1 MQPTKGKLYLI
12 PTGLGSENLLEVIP
26 SQVNSIIA
34 SIDHYIVENEKS
46 ARKFIKQIAPKKQ
59 QSKLVIYT
67 TDKHRKN
74 QSFEEELSHCEQG
87 ISIGLFSDA
96 GAPGIADPGA
106 SAVGLAHKLNIP
118 VVPIVGSS
126 SILLAMMASG
136 LNGQNFAFNG
146 YLPIKSPE
154 RKDAIK
160 QLERKSKEINQSQ
173 LFIET
178 PYRNNQ
184 FLNDL
189 KQLLS
194 SKTMLCVASNIT
206 MPDEFIKTKTIQQWK
221 RIEVD
226 LHKKPTIFI
235 IHSYNI
241 DTNRRF
247 NQ

>member
-1 MQPTKGKLYLI
+1 
-12 PTGLGSENLLEVIP
+12 
-26 SQVNSIIA
+26 
-34 SIDHYIVENEKS
+34 
-46 ARKFIKQIAPKKQ
+46 
-59 QSKLVIYT
+59 
-67 TDKHRKN
+67 
-74 QSFEEELSHCEQG
+74 
-87 ISIGLFSDA
+87 
-96 GAPGIADPGA
+96 
-106 SAVGLAHKLNIP
+106 
-118 VVPIVGSS
+118 VPIVGSS

-146 YLPIKSPE
+146 YLHIKSPE